1 MLPPSTPS
9 KQIKRTY
16 DLLDSPSKRKPR
28 RKRECYFNKLPDELV
43 EMILSNLDRK
53 TLLKLLRVD
62 KRLHFVVLPRV
73 YNNILLNNASS
84 IFSIPNTMSL
94 YTLKSQSVD
103 VNTALN
109 EQSHIEALSDI
120 INNQKD
126 NLIHLSITII
136 KTDNNNLNYLYESIS
151 RLNKLRSISIFYEE
165 DEEIEQNNSDR
176 LAKLITVLPKTTKIV
191 YLFSGWYTAWNELL
205 SAEFEHLRIRIWN
218 EEDK

>member
-28 RKRECYFNKLPDELV
+28 RKRECFFNKLPDELV

-62 KRLHFVVLPRV
+62 KRLHYVVLPRV

-84 IFSIPNTMSL
+84 IISIPSTMSL

-109 EQSHIEALSDI
+109 DQSYIDALSEI
-120 INNQKD
+120 INYQKD

-136 KTDNNNLNYLYESIS
+136 KADNNLGVLYESIS

-165 DEEIEQNNSDR
+165 DEEMESNNSDR
-176 LAKLITVLPKTTKIV
+176 LAKLITVLPKTIKIV

-205 SAEFEHLRIRIWN
+205 SAKFEHLRIRIWN

>member
-1 MLPPSTPS
+1 
-9 KQIKRTY
+9 
-16 DLLDSPSKRKPR
+16 
-28 RKRECYFNKLPDELV
+28 
-43 EMILSNLDRK
+43 
-53 TLLKLLRVD
+53 
-62 KRLHFVVLPRV
+62 
-73 YNNILLNNASS
+73 
-84 IFSIPNTMSL
+84 MSL

-218 EEDK
+218 EEDNPIRPYHLQRFNALIESNTNIKKIEIETSESELCGFYQKGIQPSMAFINPSRKIKVHNWFKLRNLYA